1 MESSERDR
9 IFDRASE
16 VGRLISQTAEYAYLK
31 AAHREIEEDEEA
43 RGKLHQIDVLRG
55 ELAGF
60 MERDEAAPQEL
71 LDNLTQL
78 SESVQTSVKFQSL
91 ISAEANFNKLMDRVH
106 AAIGKGIKTGEE
118 SKIIIPT

>member
-1 MESSERDR
+1 MESSDRDTIFER
-9 IFDRASE
+9 AGE
-16 VGRLISQTAEYAYLK
+16 VGRLISQTPEFAYLK

-43 RGKLHQIDVLRG
+43 RGKLQKIDELRS

-60 MERDEAAPQEL
+60 LERDEEAPQEL
-71 LDNLTQL
+71 LDKLTQL
-78 SESVQTSVKFQSL
+78 SEAVQTSVKFQSL

-106 AAIGKGIKTGEE
+106 AAIGNGIKAGEQ

>member
-9 IFDRASE
+9 IFERAGE

-31 AAHREIEEDEEA
+31 AAHREIEDDEEA
-43 RGKLHQIDVLRG
+43 RGKLEQIDVLRG

-60 MERDEAAPQEL
+60 LERDEEAPQEL
-71 LDNLTQL
+71 LDRLTRL
-78 SESVQTSVKFQSL
+78 SEEVQTSVKFQSL
-91 ISAEANFNKLMDRVH
+91 ISAEANFNKLMDRVQG
-106 AAIGKGIKTGEE
+106 AIGKGIRAGEE